1 MKKMM
6 IMVSAIMMVATAYA
20 KTIETKPFEGVNVN
34 VPACV
39 RFVSGENYE
48 MGVRSTDS
56 VAANNIQWTIENGVL
71 NIRSLQTSAEDQ
83 QANVCIT
90 IVSPVEPKLTVGR
103 NYQVVSK
110 RGNRENTASEKEKQ

>member
-6 IMVSAIMMVATAYA
+6 ILVSAIMMVATGYA
-20 KTIETKPFEGVNVN
+20 KQNVETKPLEGVNVN

-56 VAANNIQWTIENGVL
+56 VAASNIQWSIENGVL
-71 NIRSLQTSAEDQ
+71 NISSRYKMNEDGDK
-83 QANVCIT
+83 ANVCIT
-90 IVSPVEPKLTVGR
+90 IVSPVEPKLTIGR
-103 NYQVVSK
+103 DYVLAKSK
-110 RGNRENTASEKEKQ
+110 NGRELAANDK

>member
-6 IMVSAIMMVATAYA
+6 ILVSTIMMVATSNA
-20 KTIETKPFEGVNVN
+20 KNVETKPFEGVDVN

-39 RFVSGENYE
+39 RFINGENYE

-56 VAANNIQWTIENGVL
+56 IAARNILWSIENGVL
-71 NIRSLQTSAEDQ
+71 KIRSRRTMREDEQ
-83 QANVCIT
+83 KANVCIT

-103 NYQVVSK
+103 DYEV
-110 RGNRENTASEKEKQ
+110 ASRSGFPKTTKDR

>member
-6 IMVSAIMMVATAYA
+6 ILVSTIMMVATSNA
-20 KTIETKPFEGVNVN
+20 KNVETKPFEGVDVN

-56 VAANNIQWTIENGVL
+56 IAAQNILWSIENGVL
-71 NIRSLQTSAEDQ
+71 KIRSRREVGEEAQK
-83 QANVCIT
+83 ANVCIT
-90 IVSPVEPKLTVGR
+90 IVSPREPRLTVGR
-103 NYQVVSK
+103 NYEVSALRGK
-110 RGNRENTASEKEKQ
+110 RDMAMAK

>member
-6 IMVSAIMMVATAYA
+6 ILVSTIMMVATGYA
-20 KTIETKPFEGVNVN
+20 KKNVEMKPFEGVNVN

-39 RFVSGENYE
+39 RFVSGDNYE

-56 VAANNIQWTIENGVL
+56 LAAENILWSIEDGVL
-71 NIRSLQTSAEDQ
+71 KISSRHEVKDGGM
-83 QANVCIT
+83 ANVCIT

-103 NYQVVSK
+103 DYEVSSRSK
-110 RGNRENTASEKEKQ
+110 AARDMAQK